1 MPLNDQ
7 SRPALNRGVRLQK
20 DRQTGEPLLLF
31 PEGVLYL
38 SETASQIVQLCDG
51 STPVEDIIQRL
62 ASEYEAE
69 PEALGRDVVECLAD
83 LHQRKLV
90 VV

>member
-7 SRPALNRGVRLQK
+7 SCPALNRGVRLQK
-20 DRQTGEPLLLF
+20 DRKTGEPLLLF

-38 SETASQIVQLCDG
+38 SETAAQIVQHCDG
-51 STPVEDIIQRL
+51 STAVKNIIQRL
-62 ASEYEAE
+62 ASEYDAEAE
-69 PEALGRDVVECLAD
+69 ALSRDVLECLAD